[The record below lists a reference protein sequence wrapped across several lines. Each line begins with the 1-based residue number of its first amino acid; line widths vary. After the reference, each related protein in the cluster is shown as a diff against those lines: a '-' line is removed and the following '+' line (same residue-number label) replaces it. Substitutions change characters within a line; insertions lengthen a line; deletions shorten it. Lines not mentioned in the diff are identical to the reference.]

1 MLVHLNFTV
10 APRLFRIV
18 QGLIT
23 GIYLLG
29 APAPARPVS
38 LLGLLLP
45 GLTLQVVGC
54 FLSRSRIYYR
64 HRYYLRGRDAS
75 TSSA

>member
-1 MLVHLNFTV
+1 MLVHLNFAV

-18 QGLIT
+18 PGLTT
-23 GIYLLG
+23 GIYLLTG
-29 APAPARPVS
+29 PARRAS

-45 GLTLQVVGC
+45 GLTLQVVGS
-54 FLSRSRIYYR
+54 FLSRSGIYYR